1 MQSSIYHQMWICVKF
16 CFWTIIPKD
25 LGKQMKKFPN
35 MMSISSRII
44 GISNI
49 IMTQNITFTQ

>member
-1 MQSSIYHQMWICVKF
+1 MWICVKF

-35 MMSISSRII
+35 IMSISSPII
-44 GISNI
+44 GISNV